1 MLRDVSKILPSQ
13 KLALVGNAVLAACD
27 VKDGVKDGIVSDP
40 ESCAF
45 DPSSLKCTDSNTE
58 NCLTAA
64 QVDTAKRAYSE
75 VKTQNGELVYPRSSL
90 GFEAAWRMP
99 QPGGPLP
106 TVALDSFRYLG
117 HQDANWN
124 GMNFDLDKDLA
135 LVLQN
140 AGFVDAINP
149 DLATFKARGGK
160 LLMYHGWADPGPAP
174 ANTINYYSAV
184 QKKVGGKTDEWMRL
198 FLLPGVGHCGGGS
211 GPDRADYLMAL
222 EQWRE
227 SGVAPDRL
235 TASRTRNGQVD
246 MTRPLCPYPQVA
258 KWTGTGNTDDARN
271 FICSAQ

>member
-1 MLRDVSKILPSQ
+1 
-13 KLALVGNAVLAACD
+13 
-27 VKDGVKDGIVSDP
+27 
-40 ESCAF
+40 
-45 DPSSLKCTDSNTE
+45 
-58 NCLTAA
+58 
-64 QVDTAKRAYSE
+64 
-75 VKTQNGELVYPRSSL
+75 
-90 GFEAAWRMP
+90 
-99 QPGGPLP
+99 
-106 TVALDSFRYLG
+106 
-117 HQDANWN
+117 
-124 GMNFDLDKDLA
+124 MNFDLDKDLA

-149 DLATFKARGGK
+149 DLAKFKARGGK

-211 GPDRADYLMAL
+211 GPDRGDYLMAL

-258 KWTGTGNTDDARN
+258 KWTGTGSTDDARN